1 MQFAKA
7 NCQAGKPYQNCYI
20 ERFNGTYR
28 NEALNRYIFES
39 LDEIRDITD
48 DWLIEYNYK
57 RPHSGKYCYGKTP
70 YQTFLESK
78 HIAIEKTIDENSKI
92 NDDEKEI
99 SDSLNC

>member
-1 MQFAKA
+1 MSGLENIIMKDF
-7 NCQAGKPYQNCYI
+7 
-20 ERFNGTYR
+20 T
-28 NEALNRYIFES
+28 
-39 LDEIRDITD
+39 
-48 DWLIEYNYK
+48 
-57 RPHSGKYCYGKTP
+57 SGKYCYEKTP